1 MNRRLPSAK
10 GKIATE
16 LMKNELGGK
25 IMKEF
30 YGLKAKTYNP
40 SIVDKNMCHKKNL
53 KFEDYKNF
61 LGLTQLENK
70 MNHLENDETQIES
83 LKKDHKESIKTRD

>member
-1 MNRRLPSAK
+1 
-10 GKIATE
+10 
-16 LMKNELGGK
+16 
-25 IMKEF
+25 
-30 YGLKAKTYNP
+30 
-40 SIVDKNMCHKKNL
+40 MCHKKNL

-70 MNHLENDETQIES
+70 MNHLENDENQIES